1 MNFPLRLI
9 LIHNVVVHNEVET
22 VYRPGGVDPEKLGG
36 DVWPAYPVYDQKSAN
51 IPGLC
56 MT

>member
-22 VYRPGGVDPEKLGG
+22 VYRPGGVVPEKLGG
-36 DVWPAYPVYDQKSAN
+36 DVRPAYPVYDQKSAN